1 MSYLRSGVSYESTD
15 LSDIYCFISDETFQQ
30 LEEDAR
36 DNIKLL
42 TQDIKLF
49 AERFKDS
56 YLSNNQSIYDGDT
69 YAAIINILKESLEQ
83 IDHHTFYKH
92 ADYWELYEAMKT
104 FLDN

>member
-1 MSYLRSGVSYESTD
+1 MSFPRSLVRYERTD
-15 LSDIYCFISDETFQQ
+15 LSDIYCFILDEIFQQ

-36 DNIKLL
+36 DNIKLC
-42 TQDIKLF
+42 TQDIKFF

-56 YLSNNQSIYDGDT
+56 YLSNNQSISDGDT
-69 YAAIINILKESLEQ
+69 YAATINILKELLEQ

-104 FLDN
+104 FLEN